1 VKTLAKWSVEDY
13 HRLIEAGI
21 VCDRRV
27 ELLAGEIV
35 QMSPASPRHYSLAE
49 SRADALKT
57 LLSGKAHVRFDG
69 PVTLADSE
77 PEPDI
82 AIVRLPQDR
91 YWTSHP
97 TPEDIFWLIEFS
109 QSTLDYDLNEK
120 KQAYARAGIPE
131 YWVVAVKERQ
141 VHVCRHPQGS
151 DYQFQTIF
159 RQGMLN
165 PLSFSD
171 VSISVEFLA
180 RSQP

>member
-1 VKTLAKWSVEDY
+1 VKILAKWSVENY

-35 QMSPASPRHYSLAE
+35 QMSPESPQHYSLAE

-69 PVTLADSE
+69 PVTLVDSE

-97 TPEDIFWLIEFS
+97 TPANIFWLIEFS
-109 QSTLDYDLNEK
+109 QFTLDYDLNEK
-120 KQAYARAGIPE
+120 NRPMRG
-131 YWVVAVKERQ
+131 
-141 VHVCRHPQGS
+141 
-151 DYQFQTIF
+151 
-159 RQGMLN
+159 
-165 PLSFSD
+165 
-171 VSISVEFLA
+171 LA
-180 RSQP
+180 LQNTG